1 MVGQHTR
8 PHVARLTVPPVLET
22 INLASMTAS
31 QLQAHSLGSYQVI
44 RKLGSGGMAEVF
56 LAAQHM
62 AGDVERLVVV
72 KAMLPHLADD
82 DRFVQMFL
90 REARIAAL
98 LSHPNIVQIYDVSVI
113 EGRPCI
119 VMEFLRGRDLW
130 QVVRRLA
137 KRGERVRPAAAAA
150 IIAQAASGLDYAHRK
165 RDDRGQRL
173 DLVHRDISPHNLF
186 LTREGHVRVL
196 DFGIAKS
203 RYQQQRTQSGVL
215 KGKLP
220 YMAPEQARGKDLDGR
235 TDQFALGVILWE
247 MLTGRRLFARED
259 PFQTMNSLF
268 HMDVVA
274 PSSIAK
280 DVSPELDA
288 ICLRTL
294 SRDREQRYPTCE
306 TLANELRDFMHVVT
320 TEREAQIVAATL
332 ELAVP
337 IAEDRSFYGFDPE
350 STATSV
356 LLPDGGG
363 VGIHD
368 AETELRDGTP
378 SQSEIKKMAPPI
390 ALAETRIGTAQPTIT
405 PTISSEDRAPQRP
418 RTFLAVGIAAVLAV
432 TAGISLAL
440 VGDGEPSP
448 REAPAGVV
456 ALPASLPAT
465 ERPDPA
471 DEGPREIEIHFRDVP
486 DDVQI
491 EVDGAE
497 LDGPVLRTLASD
509 RVRHIRAL
517 RDGREIWRYD
527 GIFQAPSEVAL
538 PELPELAEAESARTE
553 RPRVRPTTT
562 RRRPREP
569 DTEPTPMRL
578 RLDNDLDL
586 GYP

>member
-1 MVGQHTR
+1 
-8 PHVARLTVPPVLET
+8 
-22 INLASMTAS
+22 MTAS
-31 QLQAHSLGSYQVI
+31 PLQAHSLGSYQVI

-130 QVVRRLA
+130 HVVRRLA
-137 KRGERVRPAAAAA
+137 KRSERVRPAAASA
-150 IIAQAASGLDYAHRK
+150 IMAQAASGLDYAHRK

-268 HMDVVA
+268 HMEVPP
-274 PSSIAK
+274 PSSIAT
-280 DVSPELDA
+280 DVPAQLDA
-288 ICLRTL
+288 ICLRAL
-294 SRDREQRYPTCE
+294 SRDRDQRYGTCE
-306 TLANELRDFMHVVT
+306 ELANELRDFMRVLT
-320 TEREAQIVAATL
+320 TEREAQIVASTL

-337 IAEDRSFYGFDPE
+337 TAEDRSFYGFDPE

-356 LLPDGGG
+356 LAPEGDGR
-363 VGIHD
+363 GIHD
-368 AETELRDGTP
+368 AETELREGTP
-378 SQSEIKKMAPPI
+378 SQSEIKRMVPPI
-390 ALAETRIGTAQPTIT
+390 SLAETRIGTVQPTIT
-405 PTISSEDRAPQRP
+405 PTVSSPSEPVP
-418 RTFLAVGIAAVLAV
+418 RRSRTALLVGISAVLAIAVGV
-432 TAGISLAL
+432 TLAL
-440 VGDGEPSP
+440 VGEDDPAVTRASG
-448 REAPAGVV
+448 APAQVV
-456 ALPASLPAT
+456 SAPTAPRDRTPTA
-465 ERPDPA
+465 EEND
-471 DEGPREIEIHFRDVP
+471 GPREIEIHFRDVP
-486 DDVQI
+486 DDVQLEI
-491 EVDGAE
+491 DGAE

-509 RVRHIRAL
+509 HVRHIRAL
-517 RDGREIWRYD
+517 RDGREVWRYD
-527 GIFQAPSEVAL
+527 GIFRDAAEVAL
-538 PELPELAEAESARTE
+538 PELPEAADTDRARAE
-553 RPRVRPTTT
+553 RPRVRPVYT
-562 RRRPREP
+562 RRRPRE
-569 DTEPTPMRL
+569 TEIEPTPMRP